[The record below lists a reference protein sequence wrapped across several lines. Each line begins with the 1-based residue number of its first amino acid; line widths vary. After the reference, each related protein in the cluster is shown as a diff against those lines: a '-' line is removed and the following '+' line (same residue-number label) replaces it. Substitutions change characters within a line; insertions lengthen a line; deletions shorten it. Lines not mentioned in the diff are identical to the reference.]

1 MYTIRF
7 LIPYNLGVDTHI
19 RAILGSGEA
28 RKGLK
33 KVALSWHYVALT
45 WHYVA
50 LTWHSLALTW
60 HSLALIG
67 THWHSLALTWH
78 SPGTHIIL
86 TWHSPGTHQAL
97 IEYLSLIHISEP
109 TRLLS

>member
-1 MYTIRF
+1 MCIRDRIVIYTNRF
-7 LIPYNLGVDTHI
+7 LIPYYLGVDTHI

-33 KVALSWHYVALT
+33 KVALSWHYVALS

-67 THWHSLALTWH
+67 THWHSPGTHLVLTWH
-78 SPGTHIIL
+78 SSNTHR
-86 TWHSPGTHQAL
+86 TL
-97 IEYLSLIHISEP
+97 IEHH
-109 TRLLS
+109 

>member
-1 MYTIRF
+1 IYTIRF
-7 LIPYNLGVDTHI
+7 LIPYYLGVDTHI

-60 HSLALIG
+60 HSLALTWHSLALIG
-67 THWHSLALTWH
+67 THWHSLGTHLALTRH
-78 SPGTHIIL
+78 SSVSYTHL
-86 TWHSPGTHQAL
+86 RAHETPEHL
-97 IEYLSLIHISEP
+97 VC
-109 TRLLS
+109 R